1 MVQFLG
7 VEKEDGR
14 VDIPVLWY
22 DERDSFTKTN
32 RRIFETKQ
40 EDSKNELFYMEAV
53 LGMER
58 LKLEREKA
66 NDKEQS

>member
-7 VEKEDGR
+7 VEKEAGG
-14 VDIPVLWY
+14 VGILVLWY
-22 DERDSFTKTN
+22 DERDSFTNANK
-32 RRIFETKQ
+32 RIFETKR
-40 EDSKNELFYMEAV
+40 EDSKKELFYMEAV